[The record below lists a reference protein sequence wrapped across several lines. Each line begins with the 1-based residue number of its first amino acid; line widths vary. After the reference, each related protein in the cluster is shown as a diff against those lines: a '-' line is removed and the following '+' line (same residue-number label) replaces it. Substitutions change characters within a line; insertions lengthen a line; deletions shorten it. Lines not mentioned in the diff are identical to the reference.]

1 MQCIANC
8 FAHYKEQ
15 LTTEA
20 SAVVVIPLE
29 LLTAVVLA
37 SASSAER
44 PASLEVVV
52 TLTQFEIV
60 IKPVTDLVYCVVKDC
75 IDQWHSI
82 RYICS
87 VSTNKSIVQSSVFVF
102 VDLEGRSWAWHPRIH
117 LLLRCCNWT
126 S

>member
-1 MQCIANC
+1 MQGIVVPSHPGMQCITYS
-8 FAHYKEQ
+8 FARYKEQ

-20 SAVVVIPLE
+20 TAVVVIPLE
-29 LLTAVVLA
+29 LLTAVVPA
-37 SASSAER
+37 SASAEM
-44 PASLEVVV
+44 PASIEVVV

-87 VSTNKSIVQSSVFVF
+87 C
-102 VDLEGRSWAWHPRIH
+102 LH
-117 LLLRCCNWT
+117 
-126 S
+126 